1 MIDIKTFIVV
11 AISLAIGVFVFYSV
25 MDNVETAVDDRNDT
39 VTSDSEKTIQDIKTN
54 FGNGFTLLAI
64 MGIVLAAVW
73 LMRALS
79 LF

>member
-1 MIDIKTFIVV
+1 MVDVKLFIVV
-11 AISLAIGVFVFYSV
+11 AISLAIGAFVFYSV
-25 MDNVETAVDDRNDT
+25 MGNLEDT
-39 VTSDSEKTIQDIKTN
+39 VTDAGANETIQNIKTN

-73 LMRALS
+73 LMRALN

>member
-1 MIDIKTFIVV
+1 MVDVKMFIVV
-11 AISLAIGVFVFYSV
+11 AISLAIGAFVFYSV
-25 MDNVETAVDDRNDT
+25 MGNLESSVTDT
-39 VTSDSEKTIQDIKTN
+39 DANNTIQDIKKN

-73 LMRALS
+73 LMRALN

>member
-1 MIDIKTFIVV
+1 MVDVKLFIVV
-11 AISLAIGVFVFYSV
+11 AISLAIGAFVFYSV
-25 MDNVETAVDDRNDT
+25 MGNLEDT
-39 VTSDSEKTIQDIKTN
+39 VTDPDANATIQDIKTN

-73 LMRALS
+73 LMRALN

>member
-25 MDNVETAVDDRNDT
+25 MDNVETAVDDGNDT

-73 LMRALS
+73 LMRALN

>member
-1 MIDIKTFIVV
+1 MIDVKTFIVV

-25 MDNVETAVDDRNDT
+25 MDNVETAVDDGNDS

-73 LMRALS
+73 LMRALN

>member
-25 MDNVETAVDDRNDT
+25 MGNVETAVDDGNDT

-73 LMRALS
+73 LMRALN

>member
-1 MIDIKTFIVV
+1 MIDVKLFIVV
-11 AISLAIGVFVFYSV
+11 AISLAIGAFVFYSV
-25 MDNVETAVDDRNDT
+25 MGNLEDT
-39 VTSDSEKTIQDIKTN
+39 VTDAKANETIQNIKTN

-73 LMRALS
+73 LMRALN

>member
-1 MIDIKTFIVV
+1 MVDVKLFIVV
-11 AISLAIGVFVFYSV
+11 AISLAIGAFVFYSV
-25 MDNVETAVDDRNDT
+25 MGNLEDT
-39 VTSDSEKTIQDIKTN
+39 VTDAKANETIQNIKTN

-73 LMRALS
+73 LMRALN

>member
-1 MIDIKTFIVV
+1 MIDIKTYIVV

-25 MDNVETAVDDRNDT
+25 MDNVETAVDDGNDS

>member
-1 MIDIKTFIVV
+1 MVDVKLFIVV
-11 AISLAIGVFVFYSV
+11 AISLAIGAFVFYSV
-25 MDNVETAVDDRNDT
+25 MGNLEDT
-39 VTSDSEKTIQDIKTN
+39 VTDAEANETIQNIKTN

-73 LMRALS
+73 LMRALN

>member
-1 MIDIKTFIVV
+1 MIDVKLFIVV
-11 AISLAIGVFVFYSV
+11 AISLAIGAFVFYSV
-25 MDNVETAVDDRNDT
+25 MGNLENT
-39 VTSDSEKTIQDIKTN
+39 VTDAKANETIQNIKTN

-73 LMRALS
+73 LMRALN